1 MSRAED
7 DTVGR
12 PEKCQSIVQQFTG
25 TALQDKLSVS
35 HPGSGDRGR
44 SKVDVLS
51 APVGAARNQSVSLD
65 GCPVSW
71 ARSMIE
77 GELGALAGADLLES
91 LPLEPIFVRR
101 QRKTSELIW
110 SSGQAPR
117 SLCKH
122 YVVDSDVAVS
132 PHAQLLSTMTKNVR
146 EGPPQLLTP

>member
-1 MSRAED
+1 M
-7 DTVGR
+7 
-12 PEKCQSIVQQFTG
+12 
-25 TALQDKLSVS
+25 
-35 HPGSGDRGR
+35 
-44 SKVDVLS
+44 
-51 APVGAARNQSVSLD
+51 SLD

-71 ARSMIE
+71 ACSMIE

-91 LPLEPIFVRR
+91 LP
-101 QRKTSELIW
+101 ELIW
-110 SSGQAPR
+110 SGQAPR